1 MAVAE
6 LGEGWAVAQS
16 VASEQATV
24 DIADLYACHRL
35 RLVRMAVL
43 LVDDLGTAED
53 VVQDAFAA
61 LHQRAGSLRDPH
73 AAVGYLRVS
82 VVNGC
87 RSALRRRKV
96 RRAHP
101 DVEDPGA
108 SPGAD
113 RDVLLA
119 DEHRRVI
126 AAMRSLPRRQQEVL
140 LLRYW
145 SDLSEAEI
153 AATLGIAV
161 GTVKSAASRGLDR
174 LEAML
179 GDAR

>member
-1 MAVAE
+1 MSVAE
-6 LGEGWAVAQS
+6 PGEGWAVAQS
-16 VASEQATV
+16 LAPQDTAV
-24 DIADLYACHRL
+24 DITHLYATYRL
-35 RLVRMAVL
+35 PMVRMAVL

-53 VVQDAFAA
+53 VVQDAFTA
-61 LHQRAGSLRDPH
+61 LHQRTRSLRDPH

-82 VVNGC
+82 VINGC
-87 RSALRRRKV
+87 RSALRKRKV

-101 DVEDPGA
+101 DMEDPGT

-113 RDVLLA
+113 RDVLIA
-119 DEHRRVI
+119 EEHRHVL

-145 SDLSEAEI
+145 SDLSESEI
-153 AATLGIAV
+153 ASTLGIAV

-174 LEAML
+174 LEALL
-179 GDAR
+179 GEAR

>member
-1 MAVAE
+1 MSVTE
-6 LGEGWAVAQS
+6 PGEGWAVAQS
-16 VASEQATV
+16 VAPKQAVV
-24 DIADLYACHRL
+24 DITYLYANYRL
-35 RLVRMAVL
+35 PMVRMAVL
-43 LVDDLGTAED
+43 LVDDLATAED

-61 LHQRAGSLRDPH
+61 MHQRSRSLRDPH

-87 RSALRRRKV
+87 RSALRKRKV
-96 RRAHP
+96 RREHP
-101 DVEDPGA
+101 DMADPGT

-113 RDVLLA
+113 RDVLVA
-119 DEHRRVI
+119 EEHRYVL
-126 AAMRSLPRRQQEVL
+126 AALRTLPRRQQEVL

-153 AATLGIAV
+153 ASTLGIAV

-174 LEAML
+174 LETLL
-179 GDAR
+179 GEDR